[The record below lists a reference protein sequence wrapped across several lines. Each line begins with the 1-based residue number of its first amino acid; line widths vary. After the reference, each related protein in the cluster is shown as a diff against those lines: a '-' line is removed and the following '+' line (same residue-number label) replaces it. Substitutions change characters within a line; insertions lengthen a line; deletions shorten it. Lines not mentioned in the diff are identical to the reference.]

1 MKFSPRSLGEIL
13 KHEFDEILDV
23 RSPSEFAADRVP
35 GSLNLPALDDNERAL
50 VGWTYKNVGRFDAQK
65 MGAAIVARNIA
76 MHLENHLAGKAG
88 SYRPLV
94 YCWRGGQRSE
104 AFATVLTRIGWNAT
118 ALAGGYRIYRRFVV
132 DLLYNRPL
140 DAEIVLLDGNT
151 GVSKTELLRL
161 LPGCG
166 VQAVD
171 LEDLANHRGS
181 LFGARSG
188 GQPSQKSFESSLA
201 SRLLSIDR
209 AAPVV
214 VEAESSRIGKVS
226 IPPSLWA
233 AMQRARRIEI
243 QAPLKERARCLVRS
257 FPDIIEDRSRV
268 EGIFGKMRKL
278 HSSESVSYWNS
289 LYDSGRY
296 ELFAEELIKNHYD
309 LRYAKPKSR
318 NDSRPSAVFRLN
330 STAPGELAEAA
341 PELARLIIES
351 SDSGRAILASE
362 TTRPKAGEFDSMT

>member
-1 MKFSPRSLGEIL
+1 MKFSPQSLGEIL
-13 KHEFDEILDV
+13 KHGFDEILDV

-104 AFATVLTRIGWNAT
+104 AFATVLTQIGWNAT

-188 GQPSQKSFESSLA
+188 GQPSKKSFESSLA

-233 AMQRARRIEI
+233 AMRRARRIEI

-318 NDSRPSAVFRLN
+318 NGSRPSAVFRLN